1 MHRLIGVC
9 AALILYVPLT
19 LAGTPDSE
27 STASAAQ
34 QKNQELKQLRARIR
48 KLRSALDMARGQR
61 VELDTR
67 LKEDEKNIGRIT
79 RKLRTLDF
87 EHQAQLKRLGEL
99 EQVKSKRL
107 EDLARERAKLATQ
120 VRAAYLIGRQEQL
133 KLVLNQEDPAQVT
146 RMLGY
151 YAYFN
156 RARVKRI
163 EAVNYRIEKLKE
175 IETVLAL
182 QARALERLRN
192 TRIQEQQA
200 LKETR
205 QRRQYTLAQLDSKIS
220 RQDMS
225 LDQMLRNEKEL
236 EQLVASLQRILAE
249 LPAQKIPAQRFAAL
263 KGRLNWPIQGKLA
276 ARYGQRRGA
285 GLSHWKGALISAP
298 AGRDIRAIA
307 GGRVAFA
314 DWLRGYGL
322 LIILDHGDG
331 YMTLYGHSESLFKDT
346 GEWVEAGDVIA
357 SVGAS
362 GGRKRPGLY
371 FEIRLQ
377 GRPLNP
383 ATWFS
388 GRPSQE
394 QRAKK

>member
-1 MHRLIGVC
+1 
-9 AALILYVPLT
+9 LILYVPLT

-27 STASAAQ
+27 STASTAQ

-48 KLRSALDMARGQR
+48 ELRSALDMARGQR
-61 VELDTR
+61 VELDTK

-87 EHQAQLKRLGEL
+87 EHQAQFKRLGEL
-99 EQVKSKRL
+99 EQLKSKRL
-107 EDLARERAKLATQ
+107 ESLAREKAKLATQ

-156 RARVKRI
+156 RARIKRI
-163 EAVNYRIEKLKE
+163 EAVNYRIGKLKE
-175 IETVLAL
+175 IETALAL

-220 RQDMS
+220 RQDIS

-236 EQLVASLQRILAE
+236 EQLIASLQRILAE
-249 LPAQKIPAQRFAAL
+249 LPALKIPAQRFAAL
-263 KGRLNWPIQGKLA
+263 KGRLNWPIQGKLLT
-276 ARYGQRRGA
+276 RYGQRRGT
-285 GLSHWKGALISAP
+285 GLNHRKGALISAP

-346 GEWVEAGDVIA
+346 GEWVEAGNVIA
-357 SVGAS
+357 SVGTS

>member
-120 VRAAYLIGRQEQL
+120 VRAAYPIGRQEQL